1 MNKSKKQPVCCIPDL
16 ESMKGFT
23 IDKVKEKGQNAVMEL
38 VNHHAGAIIKVYV
51 DTVLFGTDLVKYT
64 ECGNE

>member
-1 MNKSKKQPVCCIPDL
+1 MSKSKKQSVCCIPDL

-23 IDKVKEKGQNAVMEL
+23 IDEVKEKGQNAVVEL
-38 VNHHAGAIIKVYV
+38 VNHQTGAVIKVYV
-51 DTVLFGTDLVKYT
+51 DSVLFGTELVKYT

>member
-23 IDKVKEKGQNAVMEL
+23 IDKVKEKGQNAVMKL
-38 VNHHAGAIIKVYV
+38 VNHRTGATTRIYI
-51 DTVLFGTDLVKYT
+51 DPVLFGNEMMKY
-64 ECGNE
+64 EEGDNE